1 MKRLVAPTHP
11 VVLLDDMKAHLR
23 VLHDDEDLDIQALT
37 DAATSWLDG
46 WDGVLGRCIMPQTWL
61 IEPSDLAA
69 GFRLPDVNETVANE
83 DGSMTVT
90 CAMPAEKLP
99 SVQAAV
105 KLLVGHWYLNREAT
119 GKGMAE
125 QPFAVRALLEPLR
138 NA

>member
-1 MKRLVAPTHP
+1 MH
-11 VVLLDDMKAHLR
+11 
-23 VLHDDEDLDIQALT
+23 
-37 DAATSWLDG
+37 
-46 WDGVLGRCIMPQTWL
+46 TWP
-61 IEPSDLAA
+61 EPSDLAA
-69 GFRLPDVNETVANE
+69 GFRLPDVDEAVVNE
-83 DGSMTVT
+83 DGSVTVT